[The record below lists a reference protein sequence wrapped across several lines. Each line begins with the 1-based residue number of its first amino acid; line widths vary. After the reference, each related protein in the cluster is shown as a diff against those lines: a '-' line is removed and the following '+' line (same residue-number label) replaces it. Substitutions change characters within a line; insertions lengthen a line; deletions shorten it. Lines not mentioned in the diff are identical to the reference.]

1 MDHGAAVMRSPQFAS
16 LRYAV
21 NGAICALINNA
32 ILIVGDWLG
41 GGHLFLVFLTWLVG
55 GSAGFA
61 LHARVSFRA
70 EAGRTGY
77 VQFMAGVALGM
88 PVAYASILLLTVILH
103 LPMTLAA
110 PIATVVMILYNYVNA
125 RLAILKTLRSH

>member
-1 MDHGAAVMRSPQFAS
+1 MSDRAFTGMLRHSS

-21 NGAICALINNA
+21 NGGISALVNNV

-41 GGHLFLVFLTWLVG
+41 GNHLFLVFLTWLIG
-55 GSAGFA
+55 GSVGYA

-70 EAGRTGY
+70 ETGWKGY
-77 VQFMAGVALGM
+77 GQFMAGLAFGVPL
-88 PVAYASILLLTVILH
+88 AYASILFLTAVCH

-110 PIATVVMILYNYVNA
+110 PITTVVMILYNYLNA
-125 RLAILKTLRSH
+125 RLAIVKRPRSA